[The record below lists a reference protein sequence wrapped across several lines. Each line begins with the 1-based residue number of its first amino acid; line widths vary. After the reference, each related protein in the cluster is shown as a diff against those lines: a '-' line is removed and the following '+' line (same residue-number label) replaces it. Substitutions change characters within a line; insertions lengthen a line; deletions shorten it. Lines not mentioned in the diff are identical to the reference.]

1 MNLDIAWC
9 YLQLGNLTELPN
21 AQKRLENCEINL
33 KKSYGA
39 NLERVKSLKGTS
51 NIEGVLYFRLHLL
64 QGICAY
70 LSGHTHQAENLVKKA
85 DKEFK
90 ALHVSNEA
98 LEEVMAQGYNE
109 KEARIALRYLYNF
122 KLLTLRIS

>member
-1 MNLDIAWC
+1 M
-9 YLQLGNLTELPN
+9 TELPN
-21 AQKRLENCEINL
+21 AQKRLENCEMNL

-70 LSGHTHQAENLVKKA
+70 LSGHTLQAENLLKKA

-90 ALHVSNEA
+90 TLHVSNEA
-98 LEEVMAQGYNE
+98 LEEVMAQGFKENE
-109 KEARIALRYLYNF
+109 SRIALRFLF
-122 KLLTLRIS
+122 ISDL